1 MTNRVLVELLGVFFA
16 AGTVTF
22 FATIALLKAVEWLRL
37 KGFLKE

>member
-1 MTNRVLVELLGVFFA
+1 MTDKVLIELLGVFFA

-22 FATIALLKAVEWLRL
+22 LSTIALLKAVEWLRL